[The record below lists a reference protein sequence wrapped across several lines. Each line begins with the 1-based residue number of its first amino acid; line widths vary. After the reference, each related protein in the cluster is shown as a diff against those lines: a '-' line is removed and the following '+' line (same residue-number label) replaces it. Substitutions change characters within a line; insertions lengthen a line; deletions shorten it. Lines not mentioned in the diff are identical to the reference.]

1 MAKGQV
7 EHVPDDGLT
16 TKERRERPI
25 TAVHTGAGKGKSTA
39 AFGLALRGWNQG
51 WSIGIFQ
58 FVKLDFGR
66 MHHAKQRGAGQFD
79 EFH

>member
-1 MAKGQV
+1 MKGQV

-25 TAVHTGAGKGKSTA
+25 TAVHTGTGKGKSTA

-51 WSIGIFQ
+51 WSIRSVRQIPRWSKRRNLWRNRIG
-58 FVKLDFGR
+58 
-66 MHHAKQRGAGQFD
+66 QRSD
-79 EFH
+79 YST